1 MFCRKCGNEISDS
14 ALFCNKCGEKTDK
27 KEISDIPEMTL
38 DDSIVLVDKLKFMY
52 SEIEK
57 MERNVADNESRLKR
71 PINLNYGSY
80 SFFRFFW
87 KYLVFATIAFY
98 GFLIFSLIVSDID
111 VAFNISLALAVIAP
125 VGLLIAGGVMA
136 VRRRDIENEAIAINN
151 EHEKERRKKLEQET
165 ADLKGKLSI
174 KKSDAAKMAS
184 FIPENIRNS
193 SSLARLSALLQ
204 GGKVSDIGEAI
215 AILRK

>member
-1 MFCRKCGNEISDS
+1 M
-14 ALFCNKCGEKTDK
+14 
-27 KEISDIPEMTL
+27 
-38 DDSIVLVDKLKFMY
+38 
-52 SEIEK
+52 
-57 MERNVADNESRLKR
+57 
-71 PINLNYGSY
+71 
-80 SFFRFFW
+80 
-87 KYLVFATIAFY
+87 
-98 GFLIFSLIVSDID
+98 SDID

-136 VRRRDIENEAIAINN
+136 VRRRDVENEAITINN